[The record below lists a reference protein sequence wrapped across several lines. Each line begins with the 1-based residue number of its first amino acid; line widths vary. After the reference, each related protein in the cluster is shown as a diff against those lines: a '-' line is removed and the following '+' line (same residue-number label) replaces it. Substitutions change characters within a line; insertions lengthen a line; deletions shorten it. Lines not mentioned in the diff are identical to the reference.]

1 MLPLQK
7 KHDLSPSD
15 ISELLKIQYADLMP
29 AFYESQ
35 SLFLC
40 NIYKRHRSIEAA
52 NIVLCFARNI
62 HLEIIRQREKDLNF
76 NISSEKFWENFS
88 KIDKPS
94 TKISSITEI
103 TGIPKET
110 VRRKIKNLLNEGY
123 LTEDRKNKGYYWN
136 PLSKEKK
143 YEYYKIINYDTKNLS
158 KFIHKIVSQLQ
169 INLDTEVVENEI
181 RSQFSFYWYHYL
193 SCQLDW
199 LKLWQLKLKD
209 NDLLLIALQATIPTL
224 QYIAKNSGKIKLD
237 DVFKVIGKF
246 NEKDKSQNCS
256 VSATS
261 VSEITGIPRAT
272 CIRKLDKLV
281 NLEFLVRE
289 KKNKRYSIHQAFDG
303 TTKGILFREN
313 VSFTIKNFS
322 EYVAIIINSLI
333 HNRL

>member
-7 KHDLSPSD
+7 NYHLSTHD
-15 ISELLKIQYADLMP
+15 ISELLKIHYGSLMS

-40 NIYKRHRSIEAA
+40 NIYKRHHSIETA
-52 NIVLCFARNI
+52 NIILCFARDI
-62 HLEIIRQREKDLNF
+62 HLEIIRQREQDLNF
-76 NISSEKFWENFS
+76 NVSLENFWKNFS
-88 KIDKPS
+88 TIDKPS
-94 TKISSITEI
+94 TKISSIVKI

-123 LTEDRKNKGYYWN
+123 LTEDRKNKGFYWN

-143 YEYYKIINYDTKNLS
+143 YEYYKIIDYDTKNLS
-158 KFIHKIVSQLQ
+158 KFIYKITKHLQ
-169 INLDTEVVENEI
+169 INLDTKVVENEI

-209 NDLLLIALQATIPTL
+209 NDLLLIALQTTIPTL
-224 QYIAKNSGKIKLD
+224 QYIVKNKGKIKID
-237 DVFKVIGKF
+237 DVFKVFGKF

-281 NLEFLVRE
+281 NLEFLQRE
-289 KKNKRYSIHQAFDG
+289 KKTKRYLIHNTSYGRAE
-303 TTKGILFREN
+303 GILFGEN

-322 EYVAIIINSLI
+322 QYIAIILNSLI
-333 HNRL
+333 QNRL

>member
-15 ISELLKIQYADLMP
+15 ISELLKINYADLML

-40 NIYKRHRSIEAA
+40 SIYKRYRSIEAA
-52 NIVLCFARNI
+52 SIILCLARKI
-62 HLEIIRQREKDLNF
+62 HLEIIRQRETDLNF

-94 TKISSITEI
+94 AKISYITEI

-110 VRRKIKNLLNEGY
+110 VRRKIKNLLDSGCLAKNE
-123 LTEDRKNKGYYWN
+123 KNKGYYWN
-136 PLSKEKK
+136 PVSEEEKNDYSK
-143 YEYYKIINYDTKNLS
+143 IVVHDTKNLS
-158 KFIHKIVSQLQ
+158 KFIYKIANHLQ
-169 INLDTEVVENEI
+169 INLDNKIVENAI
-181 RSQFSFYWYHYL
+181 HAQFSFYWYHYL

-209 NDLLLIALQATIPTL
+209 NDLLLIALQTTIPTL
-224 QYIAKNSGKIKLD
+224 QYINKTMGIKKIY

-246 NEKDKSQNCS
+246 DEKDKSQNCS

-261 VSEITGIPRAT
+261 ICEITGIPRAT
-272 CIRKLDKLV
+272 CIRKLEKLV
-281 NLEFLVRE
+281 NLGFLTRSI
-289 KKNKRYSIHQAFDG
+289 KTKRYSMNQTLDNK
-303 TTKGILFREN
+303 TKGILFKESF
-313 VSFTIKNFS
+313 SFTIKNFS

-333 HNRL
+333 HNKF

>member
-15 ISELLKIQYADLMP
+15 ISELLKIHYADLMP

-40 NIYKRHRSIEAA
+40 NIYKRHRSIETAS
-52 NIVLCFARNI
+52 IVLCFARNL

-76 NISSEKFWENFS
+76 NISSEKFWENLS
-88 KIDKPS
+88 KVDKPS

-110 VRRKIKNLLNEGY
+110 VRRKIKNLLDAGY
-123 LTEDRKNKGYYWN
+123 LARNEKSKGYYWN

-143 YEYYKIINYDTKNLS
+143 NEYSKIIEYDTKNLS
-158 KFIHKIVSQLQ
+158 KFIYKIVNYLQ
-169 INLDTEVVENEI
+169 INLDNKIVEDEI
-181 RSQFSFYWYHYL
+181 HAQFSFYWYHYL
-193 SCQLDW
+193 TCQLAW

-209 NDLLLIALQATIPTL
+209 NDLLLIALQTTIPTL
-224 QYIAKNSGKIKLD
+224 QYINKNMGIKKID

-246 NEKDKSQNCS
+246 DEKDKSQNCS

-261 VSEITGIPRAT
+261 VCEITGIPRAT
-272 CIRKLDKLV
+272 CIRKLEKLV
-281 NLEFLVRE
+281 NLGFLTRAI
-289 KKNKRYSIHQAFDG
+289 KTKRYSMNKALDRR
-303 TTKGILFREN
+303 TNGILFRESF
-313 VSFTIKNFS
+313 SFTIKNFS

-333 HNRL
+333 QNKL